1 MANLKVLKMRIASVK
16 STQKITKAMK
26 MVAASRLRR
35 ARDRAE
41 EAAPYAD
48 RMQRMLSTL
57 AVSVV
62 DPISAPALLVGNGK
76 EDAHLL
82 VVIGS
87 DRGLCG
93 GLNTALVKQ
102 VRLHADKLMANGKSV
117 KIITVGKKAF
127 EQLVRGYKDIIV
139 ERIDGL
145 SSKKQISFDEIDAV
159 AQKVIALF
167 EAGEF
172 DVCSVFYNTFKSAL
186 LQQPTMQQLIPL
198 DLSQVKKKETVDAKA
213 PVLAQAVYEYEPDEQ
228 QLLDALL
235 PQNLAVQLF
244 HGLLENSASEHGARM
259 TAMDSATRNA
269 GDMIKRLTLVYNRT
283 RQAAITTELTE
294 IISGAESLNG

>member
-1 MANLKVLKMRIASVK
+1 MANLKILKMRIASVK

-26 MVAASRLRR
+26 MVAASKLRR
-35 ARDRAE
+35 ARERAE
-41 EAAPYAD
+41 EATPYAE
-48 RMQRMLSTL
+48 RMERMLCTL
-57 AVSVV
+57 ASSVV
-62 DPISAPALLVGNGK
+62 DPAAAPALLVGTGNDK
-76 EDAHLL
+76 THLL

-102 VRLHADKLMANGKSV
+102 VKLRADRLQAEGKNV
-117 KIITVGKKAF
+117 KILTLGKKAY
-127 EQLVRGYKDIIV
+127 EQLVRGYKKNII

-145 SSKKQISFDEIDAV
+145 SSAKKLGFEEVEAV
-159 AQKVIALF
+159 AQKVIAMF
-167 EAGEF
+167 EAGDF
-172 DVCSVFYNTFKSAL
+172 DTCTLLYNTFKSAL
-186 LQQPTMQQLIPL
+186 VQEPTAQQLIPL
-198 DLSQVKKKETVDAKA
+198 ELPAINANDKKAGGAD
-213 PVLAQAVYEYEPDEQ
+213 AVYEYEPGEQ
-228 QLLDALL
+228 EILTALL
-235 PQNLAVQLF
+235 PQNIAIQIL

-259 TAMDSATRNA
+259 TAMDNATRNA

>member
-76 EDAHLL
+76 EDTHLL